1 MTIIITTMLV
11 SGCNYDPVL
20 AGIKDKEIIGAP
32 MAFGIFML
40 IIITFSLRPQK
51 SKKKLKTK

>member
-1 MTIIITTMLV
+1 MLV

-51 SKKKLKTK
+51 SKKKVKNQVNCP